1 MRNKRPDGIV
11 DYTGPAGGWGAL
23 KAVATSLKAQ
33 QIVVRGGQTLLK
45 SNQPDGF
52 DCPSCAWPDPKHTS
66 SFEFC

>member
-45 SNQPDGF
+45 SNQPEGF
-52 DCPSCAWPDPKHTS
+52 DCPSWAWPYPKHTS
-66 SFEFC
+66 SFYFC